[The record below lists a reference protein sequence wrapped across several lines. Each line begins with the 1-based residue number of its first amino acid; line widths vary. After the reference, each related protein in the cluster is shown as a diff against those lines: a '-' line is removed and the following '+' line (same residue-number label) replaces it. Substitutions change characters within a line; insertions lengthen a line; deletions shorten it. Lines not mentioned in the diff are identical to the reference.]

1 MSSGPCLERTTYEEE
16 RMSKVER
23 VNNPEI
29 APLDGVALDAK
40 CIVTRFS
47 TAKNKVVAI
56 KSQEMADCNIKAS
69 MGLGIL
75 SISIPGR
82 AQMVSIR
89 IDEVMAV
96 LKEAADAANDVA
108 ARGEEGEKDG

>member
-1 MSSGPCLERTTYEEE
+1 
-16 RMSKVER
+16 MSKVER

-47 TAKNKVVAI
+47 TAKNKVVSI
-56 KSQEMADCNIKAS
+56 KSQEMADCSIKAS
-69 MGLGIL
+69 MELGIM
-75 SISIPGR
+75 SISVPGR

-89 IDEVMAV
+89 IDEAMAV

-108 ARGEEGEKDG
+108 AGRKEGKADG

>member
-1 MSSGPCLERTTYEEE
+1 MSE
-16 RMSKVER
+16 VVR

-29 APLDGVALDAK
+29 APLDGVALGAK

-47 TAKNKVVAI
+47 TAKNKVVSI
-56 KSQEMADCNIKAS
+56 KSQEMADCSIKAS
-69 MGLGIL
+69 MELGIM
-75 SISIPGR
+75 SISVPGR

-89 IDEVMAV
+89 IDEAMAV

-108 ARGEEGEKDG
+108 AGRKEGKADG